1 MLPAMKLNDYLKLKG
16 MTKTQAAKE
25 LEITRKY
32 IHEIMAGKMGP
43 GRKLATRIIEW
54 SQGAIRYEDLWG

>member
-25 LEITRKY
+25 LGITRKY
-32 IHEIMAGKMGP
+32 IHEILAGKMGP